1 MNIIFILYVLVL
13 FGLLCLALYYNY
25 QGTKPLPDDS
35 EAWRWHW
42 EAYDPK
48 STK

>member
-1 MNIIFILYVLVL
+1 MNIFVILFGIVL
-13 FGLLCLALYYNY
+13 FGLLCLALYHNY

-35 EAWRWHW
+35 EAWRRSW
-42 EAYDPK
+42 EAYGPK